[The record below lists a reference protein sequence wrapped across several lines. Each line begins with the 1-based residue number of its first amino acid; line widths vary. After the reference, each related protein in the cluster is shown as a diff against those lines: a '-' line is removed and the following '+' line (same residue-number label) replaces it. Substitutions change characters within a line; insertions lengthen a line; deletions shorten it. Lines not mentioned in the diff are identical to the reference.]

1 MPAWQG
7 LNSCNVNYFNY
18 FTEIEEHFQQAR
30 GSGLFLLSPLDWA
43 MIEMWKESGVPLD
56 AVHKGIER
64 AFEKWHARKHKTRQ
78 VNSLAYC
85 AQEVLTAWR
94 EMAEPPKPS
103 SESAPAFHND
113 EVAKYLREN
122 AKTIRETGA
131 RETGA
136 GAAEMLGALI
146 EQTADSLEALARG
159 VDEQERSNLEE
170 LEQRLTVLEQRL
182 VASATQ
188 HLSEEVLFGARR
200 EMERDLAP
208 YRRKMTADQLALFER
223 QYLERKYLEILGLP
237 RLSLFYM

>member
-1 MPAWQG
+1 MSARQG

-122 AKTIRETGA
+122 AKTIRESGA
-131 RETGA
+131 S
-136 GAAEMLGALI
+136 AAEMLGALI

-159 VDEQERSNLEE
+159 VDEQERSDLEE

-182 VASATQ
+182 VAAATQ
-188 HLSEEVLFGARR
+188 HLSEEVLFGARS

>member
-1 MPAWQG
+1 M
-7 LNSCNVNYFNY
+7 NYFNY

-64 AFEKWHARKHKTRQ
+64 AFEKWHARKQKTRQ

-103 SESAPAFHND
+103 SESAPAFRDD
-113 EVAKYLREN
+113 ELAKYLREN
-122 AKTIRETGA
+122 AKII

-159 VDEQERSNLEE
+159 VDEQERSDLEE

-188 HLSEEVLFGARR
+188 HLSEEVLFGARS